1 MSDLVSPITDGI
13 IEKSSSVSEKTAPN
27 NSLGKDAFLQLLVCQ
42 MKNQDP
48 LNPSSDT
55 EFVAQLATFSQLEQL
70 QNLDT
75 TMTNT
80 QAFSLIG
87 KDVIMKSTD
96 AGGSTSYYSG
106 TVDFVTVT
114 NGKAFFSIGG
124 KLYEASKLDT
134 VIDNKLM
141 NNLPA
146 VADTKIEYNIADPK
160 DAEVVIGLGN
170 GEYSASKVILKINDK
185 EIDEKF
191 VKLDGDK
198 LKISKEAFEGLEEGK
213 HRITVS
219 FNNSIETTVSNKV
232 TVEVVNKPI
241 EEKPK
246 EEKPEDDTVKEES
259 SADK

>member
-1 MSDLVSPITDGI
+1 MADLVSPITDGV
-13 IEKSSSVSEKTAPN
+13 IEKSSNLSDKTASN

-70 QNLDT
+70 QNLGT

-87 KDVIMKSTD
+87 KDVIMKTTD
-96 AGGSTSYYSG
+96 ANGSTSYFSG

-146 VADTKIEYNIADPK
+146 VDDTKIEYNIANPK
-160 DAEVVIGLGN
+160 DADIKISLGN
-170 GEYSASKVILKINDK
+170 GEYSASKVILTINDK
-185 EIDEKF
+185 EIDEEYI
-191 VKLDGDK
+191 KLDGDK
-198 LKISKEAFEGLEEGK
+198 LTISKEAFADLEEGK
-213 HRITVS
+213 HRVTLS

-232 TVEVVNKPI
+232 TVNVVNKL
-241 EEKPK
+241 EE
-246 EEKPEDDTVKEES
+246 DTKTEES
-259 SADK
+259 QDESEAEK